1 MDGMAKVFKA
11 GTISV
16 GGDQIRLTS
25 KGTDEFAFTDSSGSD
40 LFSTA
45 IYDSEVSSLAYHQ
58 NLDTV
63 QRSSD
68 ISSLDIVK
76 DSEVSSLQA
85 ESTERSSEISSL
97 DIVKDS
103 EVSSLAKEQDED
115 TLQRS
120 SDISSLDIVKDSEVS
135 SLAKEQDEDTLQR
148 SSDISSLDIVK
159 DSEVSSLAKEQDEDT
174 AQRASDISS
183 LDIVKDS
190 EVSSL
195 AKEQDE
201 DTLQRSSDISSL
213 DIVKDSEVSSLDSA
227 ISALDNAL
235 QVATVDVSN
244 SVNTQTFTWEA
255 LFGANSGF
263 SATTK
268 VMVMVKAAQGA
279 DLIACQMAGID
290 GTGFTVDFSEG
301 TGTGDA
307 YDLIVMASN

>member
-63 QRSSD
+63 
-68 ISSLDIVK
+68 
-76 DSEVSSLQA
+76 
-85 ESTERSSEISSL
+85 
-97 DIVKDS
+97 
-103 EVSSLAKEQDED
+103 
-115 TLQRS
+115 
-120 SDISSLDIVKDSEVS
+120 
-135 SLAKEQDEDTLQR
+135 
-148 SSDISSLDIVK
+148 
-159 DSEVSSLAKEQDEDT
+159 
-174 AQRASDISS
+174 
-183 LDIVKDS
+183 
-190 EVSSL
+190 
-195 AKEQDE
+195 
-201 DTLQRSSDISSL
+201 QRSSDISSL

>member
-135 SLAKEQDEDTLQR
+135 SL
-148 SSDISSLDIVK
+148 
-159 DSEVSSLAKEQDEDT
+159 
-174 AQRASDISS
+174 
-183 LDIVKDS
+183 
-190 EVSSL
+190 
-195 AKEQDE
+195 
-201 DTLQRSSDISSL
+201 
-213 DIVKDSEVSSLDSA
+213 DSA

-255 LFGANSGF
+255 LFGADSGF